1 MNELGVQKE
10 VRTQIMSPFWLR
22 RVNYG
27 SQYLRLV
34 RLLLSNIC
42 IPDKNIGFVGNKRL
56 SLFSMPPG
64 QNEVMW
70 HSKSAG
76 VYPRLVS
83 DASCSLTNRQWL
95 QVLSWGWPL
104 SRPKTT
110 GLVTS
115 LRTGSSA
122 NPSGVGCEGTVVR
135 RPH

>member
-56 SLFSMPPG
+56 SLFSMP
-64 QNEVMW
+64 
-70 HSKSAG
+70 G
-76 VYPRLVS
+76 VRMKLCAVQS
-83 DASCSLTNRQWL
+83 WLCLSSISL
-95 QVLSWGWPL
+95 
-104 SRPKTT
+104 
-110 GLVTS
+110 
-115 LRTGSSA
+115 
-122 NPSGVGCEGTVVR
+122 
-135 RPH
+135 

>member
-56 SLFSMPPG
+56 SLFSMPRG

-70 HSKSAG
+70 RSKSAG

-83 DASCSLTNRQWL
+83 DASLLTEQSPVFQVPSLA
-95 QVLSWGWPL
+95 WPFFCV
-104 SRPKTT
+104 PK
-110 GLVTS
+110 
-115 LRTGSSA
+115 
-122 NPSGVGCEGTVVR
+122 
-135 RPH
+135 

>member
-1 MNELGVQKE
+1 MIELGVQKE
-10 VRTQIMSPFWLR
+10 VRTQIMSPFSLR

-56 SLFSMPPG
+56 SLFSMPRG

-70 HSKSAG
+70 RSKSAG

-83 DASCSLTNRQWL
+83 DASLLTEQSPVF
-95 QVLSWGWPL
+95 QVLSLAWPFFA
-104 SRPKTT
+104 SHNDMK
-110 GLVTS
+110 
-115 LRTGSSA
+115 SSYYT
-122 NPSGVGCEGTVVR
+122 NRVNR
-135 RPH
+135 Q

>member
-42 IPDKNIGFVGNKRL
+42 IPNKNIGFVGNKRL
-56 SLFSMPPG
+56 SLFSMPRG

-70 HSKSAG
+70 RSKSAG

-83 DASCSLTNRQWL
+83 DASLLTEQSPVF
-95 QVLSWGWPL
+95 QVLSLAWPFFL
-104 SRPKTT
+104 RPKMT

-115 LRTGSSA
+115 LRTRVKRQPLA
-122 NPSGVGCEGTVVR
+122 
-135 RPH
+135 

>member
-10 VRTQIMSPFWLR
+10 VRTQIVSPFWLR

-56 SLFSMPPG
+56 SLFSMPRG

-70 HSKSAG
+70 RSKSAG

-83 DASCSLTNRQWL
+83 EASLLTVQSP
-95 QVLSWGWPL
+95 VF
-104 SRPKTT
+104 
-110 GLVTS
+110 LVSSSVCPFFSPQHDCTS
-115 LRTGSSA
+115 
-122 NPSGVGCEGTVVR
+122 
-135 RPH
+135 H

>member
-1 MNELGVQKE
+1 MNELVVQKE

-56 SLFSMPPG
+56 SLFSMPRG

-70 HSKSAG
+70 RSKSAG

-83 DASCSLTNRQWL
+83 DASLLTEQSPVF
-95 QVLSWGWPL
+95 QVLSLAWPFFA
-104 SRPKTT
+104 SQNDWT
-110 GLVTS
+110 
-115 LRTGSSA
+115 
-122 NPSGVGCEGTVVR
+122 C
-135 RPH
+135 H

>member
-1 MNELGVQKE
+1 MNELGVQME

-56 SLFSMPPG
+56 SLFSMPRG

-70 HSKSAG
+70 RSKSAG

-83 DASCSLTNRQWL
+83 ALPAHSTITSGCKSWAGLCRVPNRLDLSLVYEQA
-95 QVLSWGWPL
+95 QAPIPL
-104 SRPKTT
+104 
-110 GLVTS
+110 
-115 LRTGSSA
+115 A
-122 NPSGVGCEGTVVR
+122 
-135 RPH
+135 